1 MTTVTLEEAQA
12 NLATLIAKLKP
23 GEEVLITQQGRAL
36 ARLLAEPT
44 DQRAPRRPGSAIGQL
59 TIVEDDD
66 AHLHDFKEY
75 MP

>member
-12 NLATLIAKLKP
+12 NLARLIAKLKP
-23 GEEVLITQQGRAL
+23 GEEVVITQQDRAV

-44 DQRAPRRPGSAIGQL
+44 NARRPRRPGSAIGKL

-66 AHLHDFKEY
+66 VHLDDFKEY